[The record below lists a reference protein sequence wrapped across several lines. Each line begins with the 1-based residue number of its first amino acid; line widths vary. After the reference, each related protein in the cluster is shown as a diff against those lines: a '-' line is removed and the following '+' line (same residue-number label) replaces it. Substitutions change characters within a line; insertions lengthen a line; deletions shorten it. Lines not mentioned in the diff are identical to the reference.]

1 MAAEPVLHLE
11 SGAVRRFLLR
21 REAPLGARARSPARH
36 DNRSILDTG
45 TGPQPSSMGEITWS
59 RTSRKVPV
67 RLGGEVPGVSLR
79 SPPAHFCS
87 PSRARLWVGVVRGPA
102 RRFSAEKHAAGAQT
116 ELRPPPARGVVP
128 DCGCFRLNTQRADTE
143 FRSLARL
150 VLAGSRISDW

>member
-11 SGAVRRFLLR
+11 SGAVRRFILR
-21 REAPLGARARSPARH
+21 REAPLGARARFPAQH
-36 DNRSILDTG
+36 DEGSIQETG

-59 RTSRKVPV
+59 PTSRGVPV
-67 RLGGEVPGVSLR
+67 RGGGEVPGVSLR

-87 PSRARLWVGVVRGPA
+87 PKGQVVGGSRARPSETIFCGGTR
-102 RRFSAEKHAAGAQT
+102 SGAQT

-128 DCGCFRLNTQRADTE
+128 DGGCLRLNTQRADTE

-150 VLAGSRISDW
+150 VLAGSRIPDW